1 MSSRWWTFACIVG
14 LLGACEKGGV
24 AGKSAPPPAPPA
36 SNAVI
41 SRAQPSAPAEP
52 ARLAE
57 EPAPPPA
64 PPPARGNPEPHHHV
78 PLAVCRSK
86 GDPLDA
92 ARRYYDAGQ
101 FEEALSCSAQA
112 TAFFPDLPQAHS
124 EKGAALSALG
134 RFPEAQLAYARA
146 LAIQP
151 NHLDALLGAAHLYA
165 VSMPSSREN
174 DELASAYAERGLAL
188 AQGQKDKPLI
198 AQFALVSAMAF
209 NDLGQAR
216 DALSRA
222 DEVLRLQAADQEA
235 SYERAVALFEL
246 CRFDESKKAFLQLL
260 EDEDRG
266 AHAHHHVG
274 LILEREGQHEAAEK
288 HFTQARKRA
297 PEDFP
302 SPQLLSEADFKAAV
316 AKAVEELPADMR
328 RDLAG
333 VPVTAEELPLEDD
346 LLGGEPPL
354 SPTILGLFRGPP
366 LGDHCFAAPGQ
377 TCRSVALYRRNL
389 ARAVRT
395 RDELFEQ
402 IRVTLLH
409 EVGHLRGEDD
419 FELAARGLE

>member
-14 LLGACEKGGV
+14 LLGACDKGGV
-24 AGKSAPPPAPPA
+24 AGKSAPPPAQPA
-36 SNAVI
+36 TPVATA
-41 SRAQPSAPAEP
+41 RAQSAPLAPAEP
-52 ARLAE
+52 RAE
-57 EPAPPPA
+57 EHT
-64 PPPARGNPEPHHHV
+64 RKSPEQHPHA

-86 GDPLDA
+86 GDPLEA
-92 ARRYYDAGQ
+92 ARHYYDAGQ
-101 FEEALSCSAQA
+101 FEEALSCAAQA
-112 TAFFPDLPQAHS
+112 TAFFPELPQSHS

-146 LAIQP
+146 LAIHP

-174 DELASAYAERGLAL
+174 DELASTYAERGLA
-188 AQGQKDKPLI
+188 QSRVQKDKQLI

-216 DALSRA
+216 DALARA
-222 DEVLRLQAADQEA
+222 EEVLRVEEEDREA

-246 CRFDESKKAFLQLL
+246 CRFDESKHGFLKLL
-260 EDEDRG
+260 ADEDRG

-274 LILEREGQHEAAEK
+274 LILERESQLEEAEK
-288 HFTQARKRA
+288 HFSEARRLA
-297 PEDFP
+297 PEDF
-302 SPQLLSEADFKAAV
+302 STPQLLSEAEFKAAV
-316 AKAVEELPADMR
+316 VKAVEELPDDMR

-333 VPVTAEELPLEDD
+333 VPVTAEELPRDDD
-346 LLGGEPPL
+346 LLGGDPPL

-366 LGDHCFAAPGQ
+366 LGDRCFVAPGQ
-377 TCRSVALYRRNL
+377 PCRSVALYRRNL
-389 ARAVRT
+389 ARAVRS
-395 RDELFEQ
+395 RAELLEQ